1 MLWDHVVFHVT
12 NAIRPSE
19 TKPCVFSFCSSSFFF
34 VLSQQQEH
42 IATRL
47 HCSRFSVEKNKS
59 YELIL
64 YNEQK
69 SNRYLQQMF

>member
-1 MLWDHVVFHVT
+1 MRPCGVPCDQCYTTLWNQTLCFLFFVLVV
-12 NAIRPSE
+12 
-19 TKPCVFSFCSSSFFF
+19 FFF

-42 IATRL
+42 IVTRL

>member
-1 MLWDHVVFHVT
+1 M
-12 NAIRPSE
+12 RPCGV
-19 TKPCVFSFCSSSFFF
+19 PCDQCYTTFWNQTLCFLFFCSSFFF